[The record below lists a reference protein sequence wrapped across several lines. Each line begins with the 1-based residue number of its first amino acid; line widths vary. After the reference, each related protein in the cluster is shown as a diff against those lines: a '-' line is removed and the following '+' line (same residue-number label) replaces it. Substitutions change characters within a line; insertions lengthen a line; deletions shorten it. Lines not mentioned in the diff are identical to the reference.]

1 MQNKLLDGKV
11 AVITG
16 GAGGIGLAVATAFSE
31 NGASIVLTDV
41 DQEKL
46 QKSAKSISGPVLPIK
61 LDVTNENETRSVLEQ
76 TLKAFGKVDI
86 VVPNAGILHLGHFIN
101 TEINILSS
109 VLETNLIGAFTTAK
123 IFTEQLV
130 KQNTGG
136 RVIFTSSLFG
146 LRGGQENTAY
156 SASKFGMIGMMQ
168 CLAAE
173 LASHNILT
181 NCVCPGQM
189 QTEMIEK
196 LFIERAEITGKSVTE
211 VRSDLTSK
219 IPIGHLGSMSDLA
232 GTYVYLAS
240 NLSNYVTGQSIVVDG
255 GWQVG

>member
-86 VVPNAGILHLGHFIN
+86 
-101 TEINILSS
+101 LS
-109 VLETNLIGAFTTAK
+109 LIH
-123 IFTEQLV
+123 I
-130 KQNTGG
+130 
-136 RVIFTSSLFG
+136 
-146 LRGGQENTAY
+146 
-156 SASKFGMIGMMQ
+156 
-168 CLAAE
+168 
-173 LASHNILT
+173 
-181 NCVCPGQM
+181 
-189 QTEMIEK
+189 
-196 LFIERAEITGKSVTE
+196 
-211 VRSDLTSK
+211 
-219 IPIGHLGSMSDLA
+219 
-232 GTYVYLAS
+232 
-240 NLSNYVTGQSIVVDG
+240 
-255 GWQVG
+255 